1 MKRSRLGLFI
11 LAGFIVIVVV
21 GPLIIPFP
29 DRKGIEPLDN
39 LIYPDSKFI
48 NIDGIDIHYREI
60 QKEGSLILLLHGYGS
75 STYSWEKVMVPLSQ
89 FGTVVAYDQPAFG
102 LTERINYDRYM
113 EQNPYSFDF
122 QVSMVAKMMD
132 GLNEEKAI
140 LIGNSAGG
148 TVAMAAVLKYPDRI
162 KAIILVDSA
171 VKNGS
176 PVPSWIQPLLYTPQL
191 NILGPLF
198 VRSIRERGLEILK
211 LAWYDP
217 TKITED
223 DLLNYQKPL
232 KIPDWDKA
240 LWEFT
245 KANRVN
251 DIENN
256 LSEIKIPALII
267 SGTDDKIIPK
277 EQSIWLANEI
287 ENSELVLI
295 PECGHVPQEECPQ
308 EFLNAVSTFLTEIK

>member
-1 MKRSRLGLFI
+1 MKRSRLGLII
-11 LAGFIVIVVV
+11 LAGFIVIIAI

-29 DRKGIEPLDN
+29 DLEGIEPLDN

-60 QKEGSLILLLHGYGS
+60 QNKGPLILLLHGFGS
-75 STYSWEKVMVPLSQ
+75 STYSWEKVMAPLSQ
-89 FGTVVAYDQPAFG
+89 FGTVVAYDRPAFG
-102 LTERINYDRYM
+102 LTERVNYDRNM
-113 EQNPYSFDF
+113 DQNPYGFDF
-122 QVSMVAKMMD
+122 QVSMVAKIMD
-132 GLNEEKAI
+132 RLNEEKAI

-148 TVAMAAVLKYPDRI
+148 TVAMAAALKYPERI

-171 VKNGS
+171 VKNGNGA
-176 PVPSWIQPLLYTPQL
+176 PTWIQPLLNTPQL

-232 KIPDWDKA
+232 KISDWDKA

-245 KANRVN
+245 KANRV
-251 DIENN
+251 
-256 LSEIKIPALII
+256 
-267 SGTDDKIIPK
+267 
-277 EQSIWLANEI
+277 
-287 ENSELVLI
+287 
-295 PECGHVPQEECPQ
+295 
-308 EFLNAVSTFLTEIK
+308 

>member
-1 MKRSRLGLFI
+1 MKRSRLGLII
-11 LAGFIVIVVV
+11 LAGFIVIVTV

-29 DRKGIEPLDN
+29 DLEGIEPLDN
-39 LIYPDSKFI
+39 MIYPDSKFI

-60 QKEGSLILLLHGYGS
+60 QKKGPLILLLHGFGS
-75 STYSWEKVMVPLSQ
+75 STYSWEKVMTPLSQ
-89 FGTVVAYDQPAFG
+89 FGTVVAYDRPAFG
-102 LTERINYDRYM
+102 LTERINYDRNM
-113 EQNPYSFDF
+113 EQNPYAFDF

-132 GLNEEKAI
+132 GLNEERAI

-148 TVAMAAVLKYPDRI
+148 TVAMAAALKYPDRI

-176 PVPSWIQPLLYTPQL
+176 AVPAWIQPLLNTPQL
-191 NILGPLF
+191 NILGPLI

-232 KIPDWDKA
+232 KISDWDKA

-251 DIENN
+251 NIENN
-256 LSEIKIPALII
+256 LYEIKIPVLII

-295 PECGHVPQEECPQ
+295 PDCGHVPQEECPQ
-308 EFLNAVSTFLTEIK
+308 EFLSAVSTFLSEIN